1 MRKLVLLLLLVPM
14 LSLTQPPQG
23 GLIVKEMK
31 FENVNLDTVLKA
43 LIKITGKNIL
53 IDPSIQEGK
62 AVDVAK
68 KEWSYGRYFAKL
80 YTYPNRMS
88 QKVNIFISKPLSINE
103 AMKLIMK
110 EFGLIAVPIDKD
122 TYKITTLAK
131 LEIGITNMRDK
142 DVNEFL
148 DLIKNKVTPSAEV
161 VIDKKSGLILVS
173 DSFDRVEYLFSSL
186 ERYVQGK
193 AQDSFDIDIAGFE
206 DKDIAQVVDL
216 LKQKF
221 PNADI
226 NVDKRLGFIRIYANK
241 EDIASLKLY
250 IDRYIKTKFR
260 HKLKERFTTRVFF
273 LKDIVSTDEAIKI
286 LEPHISP
293 ETLITESPTFNAL
306 VIRDKLSKIN
316 SYAKILEK
324 FLKEKPTSRKPVTQ
338 IFYLKYI
345 TPEEF
350 MKMIEPL
357 RSEAGYILGGEERIT
372 GGTPRVQRIEG
383 TRREGQMGER
393 VEEQATGQDYI
404 RKAGGRVGETVIY
417 ERRKSLST
425 ILADFNAVMITDYP
439 EVIERIKERFSQ
451 YISDVPVQVKIE
463 AKILEVRK
471 EVLREIGIGA
481 NVLASK
487 AKVPGFWDAGAGVNP
502 DVLLSPTPDLSQNP
516 GTILTL
522 TLQQGALNALNL
534 KLSAYEKIGKIKNIA
549 KPTVITVNGKEAII
563 KQGEELP
570 YETIIPV
577 VGGGTAVPTINWKEI
592 VLELRV
598 IPLISPDDKIM
609 LDIVITYDTPGR
621 TTPQGYLGINTKEI
635 RTRAVVHHG
644 DTLVIGGVLEKQNNK
659 TNEGVPKLVRVP
671 LLKWLLGQEKF
682 EETDK
687 ELLIFLTPIVLRE

>member
-14 LSLTQPPQG
+14 LSLTQPPQS

-522 TLQQGALNALNL
+522 TLQQGTLNALNL

>member
-1 MRKLVLLLLLVPM
+1 MRKLVLLLLLVPI